1 MTQRIFEAVLAGCLP
16 LAPADIRFAGR
27 FVPKELVVR
36 SGSDVLE
43 RLSYLSEIAGTEQHA
58 ALIAACVDLLR
69 LFGLCKQVNTLE
81 SVLHGL
87 LQTTATERGA
97 A

>member
-1 MTQRIFEAVLAGCLP
+1 M
-16 LAPADIRFAGR
+16 
-27 FVPKELVVR
+27 R
-36 SGSDVLE
+36 SGGDVLE
-43 RLSYLSEIAGTEQHA
+43 PLSYLREIAGTEQHA
-58 ALIAACVDLLR
+58 ALIASCVGPLR

-87 LQTTATERGA
+87 LQATATERGA